1 MLAKPTIADAFAEYL
16 AERDKPTK
24 ARSYTLKRS
33 IVELFESYMDSY
45 AYESL
50 AKDEEAF
57 WRRRWDQ
64 DEEKNSFSR
73 TFGPERLLETIGA
86 FLGWFIIRKVMGG
99 PEISEA
105 AGPETLEL
113 LEWLEA
119 KGYVKPGRGLDDAKE
134 IARDAADELPR
145 AQKLSSL
152 LYDVTRK
159 RAPRP
164 WIEDLDLDADPVT
177 ISKIEP
183 GRLWFTT
190 FEGDEIGPL
199 AVPAKANELAVVG
212 WEVSATHFVRSARG
226 WHLIEIGNVYPR

>member
-1 MLAKPTIADAFAEYL
+1 MKAERSIADAFVEYF

-24 ARSYTLKRS
+24 ARPHTVKRS
-33 IVELFESYMDSY
+33 IVELLESYMDSY

-57 WRRRWDQ
+57 WRRRCDQ

-73 TFGPERLLETIGA
+73 TFGPERIVEHIGA

-99 PEISEA
+99 REISEA

-119 KGYVKPGRGLDDAKE
+119 KGYVKAGRGLDDAKE

-145 AQKLSSL
+145 AEKLGSL
-152 LYDVTRK
+152 LYDAPRK

-190 FEGDEIGPL
+190 FEGEEIGPL
-199 AVPAKANELAVVG
+199 AVPAKASELAVVG
-212 WEVSATHFVRSARG
+212 WEVSATHFVLSAKG